1 MASPTSIELR
11 LKIATRA
18 QRAAAGPKALA
29 FGIAPGMGNGE
40 PPAIA
45 ELAPRAC
52 AELTG
57 GWR

>member
-1 MASPTSIELR
+1 MTSPTSIELR

-18 QRAAAGPKALA
+18 QPAAVGLQT
-29 FGIAPGMGNGE
+29 IAPGIGNGE
-40 PPAIA
+40 PRAIA

-52 AELTG
+52 IELTG